1 MTLSHLTRVLVLS
14 MPLALGMACNKGSE
28 PASQA
33 PAASTPASDEP
44 AAAGDTKQGETGQG
58 ETGASA
64 AANAPANAAGDE
76 SAPPAP
82 TAGRADVAQFQA
94 LFTPV
99 WNAQPEAARAGRAC
113 EAAGALKA
121 SAEAI
126 DKRTPPT
133 GADAEAWLSTVERLQ
148 DYISEIGVY
157 CEDGE
162 DADTDAILDLVANA
176 HKWLQTASEMLK
188 Q

>member
-14 MPLALGMACNKGSE
+14 MPLALGMACSKGSE

-33 PAASTPASDEP
+33 PAASPPSSDEP
-44 AAAGDTKQGETGQG
+44 AAAGDTKQGETGP
-58 ETGASA
+58 SA
-64 AANAPANAAGDE
+64 AANAAGDE

-82 TAGRADVAQFQA
+82 AAGRADIAQFQA
-94 LFTPV
+94 LFTPI
-99 WNAQPEAARAGRAC
+99 WNAEAERAARAC

-126 DKRTPPT
+126 DKRTPPA
-133 GADAEAWLSTVERLQ
+133 GADAEAWLSAVERLQ
-148 DYISEIGVY
+148 DYVGEIGVY

-162 DADTDAILDLVANA
+162 DADPEAIAELVANA
-176 HKWLQTASEMLK
+176 HKWLQTASDML
-188 Q
+188 QQ